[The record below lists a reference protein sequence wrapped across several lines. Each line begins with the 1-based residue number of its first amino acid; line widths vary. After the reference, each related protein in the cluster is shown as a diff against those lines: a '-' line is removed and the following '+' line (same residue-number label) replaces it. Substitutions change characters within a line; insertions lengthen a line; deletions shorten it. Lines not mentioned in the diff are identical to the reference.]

1 MLFSNWLW
9 WLAVC
14 GEFCSLR
21 RRSVVS
27 SGPFSVVVESA
38 PRSVM
43 VVLAVAG
50 GVF

>member
-1 MLFSNWLW
+1 MLFSIWLW

-14 GEFCSLR
+14 GEFCSFR

-27 SGPFSVVVESA
+27 SGPFSVGVQSA

-43 VVLAVAG
+43 VVLTVAG
-50 GVF
+50 GVV